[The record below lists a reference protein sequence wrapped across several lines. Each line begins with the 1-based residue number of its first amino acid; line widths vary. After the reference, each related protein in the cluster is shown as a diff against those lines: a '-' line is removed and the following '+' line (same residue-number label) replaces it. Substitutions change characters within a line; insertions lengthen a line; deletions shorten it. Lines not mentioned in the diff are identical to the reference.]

1 MVLVA
6 CAEHDVEPTRFVTV
20 ALEIGLDPPVAA
32 HVAAMIVGVLAGQ
45 LDLVTHLAHLARELD
60 PPDEGS
66 PS

>member
-60 PPDEGS
+60 PPDQGS